1 MASGGD
7 DLSLSQTPLQQ
18 LNQLIAKVFDEES
31 INLELNDWAIVDLLR
46 QVSAEECIQL
56 VNSVTTAQG
65 NDSLLH
71 RAAIANNKMVL
82 INAIIEQL
90 SLDQWFQLLMSFA
103 DKSPIH
109 VAAAAEQPDAINAML
124 GPLSAQQTQE
134 VISLFDVNGRQALDV
149 VPEHAPA
156 VRTMLWR
163 AWRDSLQSKR

>member
-1 MASGGD
+1 MASSGD

-18 LNQLIAKVFDEES
+18 LNQLIAKVFDEGS

-46 QVSAEECIQL
+46 QVCAEECIQL
-56 VNSVTTAQG
+56 VSSVTTAQG

-71 RAAIANNKMVL
+71 RAAIANNMVL
-82 INAIIEQL
+82 INTIIEQL
-90 SLDQWFQLLMSFA
+90 SFDQWFQLLMSFA

-109 VAAAAEQPDAINAML
+109 VAAAAGQPDVINAML
-124 GPLSAQQTQE
+124 SPLSAQQTQE
-134 VISLFDVNGRQALDV
+134 VISLFDVNGKQALDL

>member
-18 LNQLIAKVFDEES
+18 LNHLIAKVFDEES

-46 QVSAEECIQL
+46 KVSAEECIQV
-56 VNSVTTAQG
+56 VNPVTTAQG
-65 NDSLLH
+65 NDTLLH
-71 RAAIANNKMVL
+71 RAAIANNIAL

-90 SLDQWFQLLMSFA
+90 SLDQWFQLLMRFA

-109 VAAAAEQPDAINAML
+109 VAPAAEQPDAINAML

-134 VISLFDVNGRQALDV
+134 VISLFDVNGKQALDV

-163 AWRDSLQSKR
+163 AWRDSLQSKQ

>member
-56 VNSVTTAQG
+56 VNSLTTAQG

-71 RAAIANNKMVL
+71 RAANASHITL

-90 SLDQWFQLLMSFA
+90 SLDQWTLLTSPQSMLPQLQGKLMPSMLCSA
-103 DKSPIH
+103 PCQPNRDK
-109 VAAAAEQPDAINAML
+109 
-124 GPLSAQQTQE
+124 T
-134 VISLFDVNGRQALDV
+134 
-149 VPEHAPA
+149 
-156 VRTMLWR
+156 
-163 AWRDSLQSKR
+163 